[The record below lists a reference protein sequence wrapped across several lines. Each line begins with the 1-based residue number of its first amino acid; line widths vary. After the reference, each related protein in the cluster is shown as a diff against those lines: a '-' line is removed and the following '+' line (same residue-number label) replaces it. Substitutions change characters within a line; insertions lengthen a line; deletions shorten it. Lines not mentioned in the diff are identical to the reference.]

1 MMSISEQERP
11 RPSSAEKAA
20 AKITV
25 DAKPQQIGA
34 QLVVRAL
41 EAQGVS
47 HVFGI
52 PGAKIDAVFNALVD
66 SKIKTVVCRHEQNAA
81 FIAGGIGR
89 MTGKAGVAIAT
100 SGPGVSNLVTGL
112 ATANSEGDPIVALG
126 GAVDVAEALKQVH
139 QTMDA
144 VSIMKPVT
152 KFSATVGAS
161 AQINEVLIN
170 AFRAAES
177 GRPGAAYVNLP
188 KDIMA
193 APSVHDVLAPP
204 AFSGPGP
211 ADEAALTEA
220 ARLINAADNPVV
232 LLGLYASK
240 PVNAAAVQDFIGRNN
255 LPVVGTFQSAGAVSA
270 QLLKNFGGR
279 VGQLANQ
286 PADRLLDAADLVI
299 TIGYDPIEYSPSLW
313 NGGNSRKLIHVDVLP
328 TDLDNAYRPTV
339 ELQGNI
345 AATLKLLTPQLKRAH
360 RSALSEDILRRIKSY
375 RDDLANRAAGLGGT
389 PIHPMR
395 LVHELEPFLG
405 TDLTLCLDMGSFH
418 LWMARHLYSVKARQI
433 LITNGQQTLGVALPW
448 AIAASIVRPAEKV
461 LSISGDGG
469 FLFSAAELETAVRL
483 KQNIVHMVWLDGAY
497 DMVRVQEMQK
507 YGRPSGIDF
516 GPVDVVKYA
525 EAFGA
530 KGMMIRAP
538 EEITAVLKRAL
549 DYRNGPVLIGV
560 HVDYCDNH
568 KLFEMVHADS
578 FH

>member
-1 MMSISEQERP
+1 MDIPVKKRSPATSDV
-11 RPSSAEKAA
+11 KL
-20 AKITV
+20 IT
-25 DAKPQQIGA
+25 DNTGPQQTGA
-34 QLVVRAL
+34 KLVVRTL
-41 EAQGVS
+41 ETQGVS

-52 PGAKIDAVFNALVD
+52 PGAKIDAVFDALVD

-126 GAVDVAEALKQVH
+126 GAAPTSESLKPVH
-139 QTMDA
+139 QSLDG
-144 VSIMKPVT
+144 VSVLRPVT
-152 KFSATVGAS
+152 KYSVSVGSPDAVGE
-161 AQINEVLIN
+161 ALAN

-193 APSVHDVLAPP
+193 APCAHDVLAPP
-204 AFSGPGP
+204 KHSGLGP
-211 ADEAALTEA
+211 ADSAAIAEA
-220 ARLINAADNPVV
+220 ARLINAAENPVV
-232 LLGLYASK
+232 LLGLLASK
-240 PVNAAAVQDFIGRNN
+240 PANAEAVHEFIGRCK
-255 LPVVGTFQSAGAVSA
+255 LPVVGTFQSAGALSA
-270 QLLKNFGGR
+270 HLFENFGGR

-286 PADRLLDAADLVI
+286 PADELLDSADLVI
-299 TIGYDPIEYSPSLW
+299 TVGYDPIEYPPSEW
-313 NGGNSRKLIHVDVLP
+313 NRTNPRKLIHVDVLP
-328 TDLDNAYRPTV
+328 ADLDNCYRPCV

-345 AATLKLLTPQLKRAH
+345 AATLNQLTSLVKRAH
-360 RSALSEDILRRIKSY
+360 RSALSDKLLRQIMSHREE
-375 RDDLANRAAGLGGT
+375 LATAAAELAGT

-395 LVHELEPFLG
+395 LVHELQPFLN
-405 TDLTLCLDMGSFH
+405 TDVTLSLDMGSFH
-418 LWMARHLYSVKARQI
+418 LWLARHLYSYNPRQI

-448 AIAASIVRPAEKV
+448 AIAASIIRPAEKV

-483 KQNIVHMVWLDGAY
+483 KQNIVHMVWIDGSY
-497 DMVRVQEMQK
+497 DMVGVQEKVK
-507 YGRPSGIDF
+507 YGRTSGVDF

-530 KGMMIRAP
+530 TGLMIRSP
-538 EEITAVLKRAL
+538 EEITPVLKRAL
-549 DYRNGPVLIGV
+549 DYHKGPVLIGV
-560 HVDYCDNH
+560 HVDYRDNH
-568 KLFEMVHADS
+568 KLFAMVNEDR

>member
-1 MMSISEQERP
+1 MDIPVKRKSPATPEM
-11 RPSSAEKAA
+11 KL
-20 AKITV
+20 ITENTG
-25 DAKPQQIGA
+25 PQQTGA
-34 QLVVRAL
+34 KLVVQTL
-41 EAQGVS
+41 EAQGVT

-52 PGAKIDAVFNALVD
+52 PGAKIDAVFDALVD

-126 GAVDVAEALKQVH
+126 GAAPTSESLKPVH
-139 QTMDA
+139 QSLDG
-144 VSIMKPVT
+144 VSVLRPVT
-152 KFSATVGAS
+152 KYSVSVGSPDAVGE
-161 AQINEVLIN
+161 ALAN

-193 APSVHDVLAPP
+193 APCAHDVLAQPKH
-204 AFSGPGP
+204 SGPGP
-211 ADEAALTEA
+211 ADGAAIAEA
-220 ARLINAADNPVV
+220 ARLINVAENPVV
-232 LLGLYASK
+232 LLGLLASK
-240 PVNAAAVQDFIGRNN
+240 PTNADAVHEFIGRCK
-255 LPVVGTFQSAGAVSA
+255 LPVVGTFQSAGALSA
-270 QLLKNFGGR
+270 HLFENFGGR

-286 PADRLLDAADLVI
+286 PADELLDSADLVI
-299 TIGYDPIEYSPSLW
+299 TVGYDPIEYPPSEW
-313 NGGNSRKLIHVDVLP
+313 NRTNPRKLIHVDVLP
-328 TDLDNAYRPTV
+328 ADLDNCYRPCV
-339 ELQGNI
+339 ELQGSI
-345 AATLKLLTPQLKRAH
+345 AATLNQLTSLVKRAH
-360 RSALSEDILRRIKSY
+360 RSALSDKILRQIISHREE
-375 RDDLANRAAGLGGT
+375 LARAAAELAGT

-395 LVHELEPFLG
+395 LVHELQPFLN
-405 TDLTLCLDMGSFH
+405 TDVTLSLDMGSFH
-418 LWMARHLYSVKARQI
+418 LWLARHLYSYNPRQI

-483 KQNIVHMVWLDGAY
+483 KQNIVHMVWIDGSY
-497 DMVRVQEMQK
+497 DMVGVQEKAK
-507 YGRPSGIDF
+507 YGRTSGVDF

-530 KGMMIRAP
+530 TGLMIRSP
-538 EEITAVLKRAL
+538 EEITPVLKRAL
-549 DYRNGPVLIGV
+549 DSHQGPVLIGV
-560 HVDYCDNH
+560 HVDYRDNH
-568 KLFEMVHADS
+568 KLFEMVNDDS